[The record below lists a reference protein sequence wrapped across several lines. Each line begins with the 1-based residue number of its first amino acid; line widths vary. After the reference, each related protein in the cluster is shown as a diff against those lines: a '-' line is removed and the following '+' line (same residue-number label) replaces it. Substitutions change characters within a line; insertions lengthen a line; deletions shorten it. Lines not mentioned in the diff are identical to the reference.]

1 MAELLKV
8 GVVGCGGIANAKHLP
23 AIKVNGMCQVVA
35 TCDIIRERAEKAAK
49 EYGTP
54 LMLMDE
60 ALVRSRCREYKN
72 AMASHLPAGS
82 KPLYASKAFAVK
94 RIYEIMKEENMGVDV
109 VSSGELYT
117 AVKKIYES
125 SDTVEAIP
133 DRGDSLR
140 LIFCMG
146 GTAPETSI
154 PAYQLPNATLY
165 GVYTLFPDD
174 TGWYGDNLIT
184 AHVHSFRL
192 KEGSFEVLRA
202 LAGQS

>member
-1 MAELLKV
+1 M
-8 GVVGCGGIANAKHLP
+8 
-23 AIKVNGMCQVVA
+23 
-35 TCDIIRERAEKAAK
+35 
-49 EYGTP
+49 
-54 LMLMDE
+54 
-60 ALVRSRCREYKN
+60 KN
-72 AMASHLPAGS
+72 
-82 KPLYASKAFAVK
+82 K
-94 RIYEIMKEENMGVDV
+94 DV
-109 VSSGELYT
+109 VLCEPHLTELSDGTEYPLAGEAAAQLYT

-192 KEGSFEVLRA
+192 KEGSFASLLA
-202 LAGQS
+202 LADPS

>member
-1 MAELLKV
+1 MTSTARALALCLAVLLLLLSATACHNRDFK
-8 GVVGCGGIANAKHLP
+8 P
-23 AIKVNGMCQVVA
+23 AIPPPDEGDKNGDLPDDLGCWVRLPDGTEYPLA
-35 TCDIIRERAEKAAK
+35 GDKAA
-49 EYGTP
+49 
-54 LMLMDE
+54 
-60 ALVRSRCREYKN
+60 ALYK
-72 AMASHLPAGS
+72 
-82 KPLYASKAFAVK
+82 
-94 RIYEIMKEENMGVDV
+94 
-109 VSSGELYT
+109 

-192 KEGSFEVLRA
+192 KEGSFASLLA
-202 LAGQS
+202 LADPS

>member
-1 MAELLKV
+1 MTSTARALALCLAVLLLLLSATACRNRDFKPAIPPPDE
-8 GVVGCGGIANAKHLP
+8 GDKNGDLP
-23 AIKVNGMCQVVA
+23 ADLRCWVRLSDGTEYPLA
-35 TCDIIRERAEKAAK
+35 GEEAA
-49 EYGTP
+49 
-54 LMLMDE
+54 
-60 ALVRSRCREYKN
+60 
-72 AMASHLPAGS
+72 
-82 KPLYASKAFAVK
+82 
-94 RIYEIMKEENMGVDV
+94 
-109 VSSGELYT
+109 ELYT

-133 DRGDSLR
+133 DQGESLR
-140 LIFCMG
+140 IIFCMG

-192 KEGSFEVLRA
+192 KEGSFASILA
-202 LAGQS
+202 LADPS

>member
-1 MAELLKV
+1 MRPITKALCLCLSVLLLVFGLAACRNKDFHPAV
-8 GVVGCGGIANAKHLP
+8 PPPDEGDKSGDLP
-23 AIKVNGMCQVVA
+23 ADLGCWVRLSDGTEYPLA
-35 TCDIIRERAEKAAK
+35 GEKAA
-49 EYGTP
+49 
-54 LMLMDE
+54 
-60 ALVRSRCREYKN
+60 
-72 AMASHLPAGS
+72 
-82 KPLYASKAFAVK
+82 
-94 RIYEIMKEENMGVDV
+94 
-109 VSSGELYT
+109 ELYT

-184 AHVHSFRL
+184 AHVHVFRL
-192 KEGSFEVLRA
+192 KEGAYASLLEM
-202 LAGQS
+202 AGRES

>member
-1 MAELLKV
+1 MTSTARALALCLAVLLLLLSATACRNRDFKPAIPPPDE
-8 GVVGCGGIANAKHLP
+8 GDKNGDLP
-23 AIKVNGMCQVVA
+23 ADLGCWVRLSDGTEYPLA
-35 TCDIIRERAEKAAK
+35 GDKAA
-49 EYGTP
+49 
-54 LMLMDE
+54 
-60 ALVRSRCREYKN
+60 ALYKAVRK
-72 AMASHLPAGS
+72 
-82 KPLYASKAFAVK
+82 
-94 RIYEIMKEENMGVDV
+94 
-109 VSSGELYT
+109 T
-117 AVKKIYES
+117 YES

-192 KEGSFEVLRA
+192 KEGSFASLLA
-202 LAGQS
+202 LADPS